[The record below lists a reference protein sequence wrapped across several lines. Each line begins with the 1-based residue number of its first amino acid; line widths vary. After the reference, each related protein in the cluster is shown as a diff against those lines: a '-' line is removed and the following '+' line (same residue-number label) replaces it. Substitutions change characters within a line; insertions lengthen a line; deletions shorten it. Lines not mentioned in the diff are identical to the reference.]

1 MRRYLSILLLFIG
14 LVYSHRGVHMPITP
28 YISPGIQIGYD
39 GNKIFFSYQ
48 FSFGIGYKTGDHFE
62 DTLPLFIGKTFGVRY
77 YFQKKKSKVRYIY
90 EDTQISFVIVGA
102 GIGKIV
108 NKEGES
114 FKKTKYWLGT
124 FGLLSYEK
132 IFFYEK
138 TQNHYGVY
146 GVFPIPLYQL
156 IRFELPLPG

>member
-1 MRRYLSILLLFIG
+1 MRCLSKILLLIG
-14 LVYSHRGVHMPITP
+14 LTYSHSGLHTPITP

-39 GNKIFFSYQ
+39 GNKVFLSYQ
-48 FSFGIGYKTGDHFE
+48 FSFGIGYKNGDHFE
-62 DTLPLFIGKTFGVRY
+62 DTLPLFVGKTFGVRY
-77 YFQKKKSKVRYIY
+77 YFKKKSRVRYTY
-90 EDTQISFVIVGA
+90 EDTQVSFVIGGA

-108 NKEGES
+108 DKEGQS
-114 FKKTKYWLGT
+114 FRKTKYWLGT

-138 TQNHYGVY
+138 TQNHYGVF
-146 GVFPIPLYQL
+146 GVFPIPLYQI